1 LIRRRTLRPSARG
14 LAVSLA
20 AGATLLVAGPAAS
33 ASDAPE
39 PAYGGERV
47 VAMGAEASNLI
58 PFMAGD
64 SASNRVGSLIH
75 ASLLRYDK
83 NLELEGALAHSWKV
97 SDGGRTLTF
106 HLREDARFSDGHP
119 VTSQDVRFTWK
130 LVTDKDTRTPYG
142 EQYRRVKRVETP
154 DSHTFIA
161 HYAEPYAPAL
171 STWSSLSILPKH
183 LLAGE
188 NINKTPFARDPVG
201 AGPYR
206 LNRWEAGQ
214 SLQLT
219 ADDTHFRGRPYIDRI
234 TFRVIP
240 DTTTQFLELAAGNLD
255 DMSPSPALFQRTFPR
270 REDLR
275 DRVATYRYLGNNYTY
290 LGFNLRR
297 KPFDDRRIRQ
307 AIAHAIDREEL
318 IQGVLLGLGRRISA
332 PYKPGTRWYPDDIQ
346 PYAYE
351 PEKARAMLAEAGWRD
366 TDGDGIREK
375 NGKNLAFEIVT
386 NNDNKQRKIAATLIQ
401 RRLKEVGIRVSLQLV
416 EWATFISQYV
426 NTHDFDAVLLGWSL
440 SPDPDQYSIWHS
452 SQQDPGQF
460 NFVGLEDERID
471 RLLEKG
477 LRTFDPEERAAIYH
491 EFARELLRE
500 SPIVYLYA
508 PLSLR
513 AIHRRIHG
521 IEPAPAGIGYNV
533 EDWYI
538 PEGQQRNSLSQ

>member
-1 LIRRRTLRPSARG
+1 M
-14 LAVSLA
+14 A
-20 AGATLLVAGPAAS
+20 AGIALLLTGTAATAPS
-33 ASDAPE
+33 EPE

-75 ASLLRYDK
+75 ASLLRYDR
-83 NLELEGALAHSWKV
+83 NLELEGALARDWEV
-97 SDGGRTLTF
+97 SNAGRTLTF
-106 HLREDARFSDGHP
+106 HLRQDARFSDGHP
-119 VTSQDVRFTWK
+119 VTSEDVRFTWE
-130 LVTDKDTRTPYG
+130 LVTAKDTQTPYG
-142 EQYRRVKRVETP
+142 EQYRRVEQVETP
-154 DSHTFIA
+154 DDHTFIA
-161 HYAEPYAPAL
+161 HYTEPYAPAL

-183 LLAGE
+183 LLSGE

-206 LNRWEAGQ
+206 LNRWESGQ

-255 DMSPSPALFQRTFPR
+255 DMSPSPALFQRTFPK

-275 DRVATYRYLGNNYTY
+275 QRVATYRYLGNNYTY

-297 KPFDDRRIRQ
+297 KPFEDRRIRR

-346 PYAYE
+346 PYAYD
-351 PEKARAMLAEAGWRD
+351 PEKARSMLAEAGWRD

-375 NGKNLAFEIVT
+375 DGKNLAFEIVT

-401 RRLKEVGIRVSLQLV
+401 RRLKAVGIGVSLQLV

-471 RLLEKG
+471 QLLEKG
-477 LRTFDPEERAAIYH
+477 LRTFDPDKRAAIYH
-491 EFARELLRE
+491 EFARELLQE

-538 PEGQQRNSLSQ
+538 PEGQQRNTLEP

>member
-1 LIRRRTLRPSARG
+1 LVREGTRRRLLSRVAG
-14 LAVSLA
+14 AALA
-20 AGATLLVAGPAAS
+20 ACLLPAA
-33 ASDAPE
+33 AAETAPG
-39 PAYGGERV
+39 YGGERV

-64 SASNRVGSLIH
+64 SASNQVGSLIH

-83 NLELEGALAHSWKV
+83 NLELEGALARSWEV
-97 SDGGRTLTF
+97 ADQGRTLTF
-106 HLREDARFSDGHP
+106 HLREDARFADGEP
-119 VTSQDVRFTWK
+119 VTSADVHFTWEV
-130 LVTDKDTRTPYG
+130 VTDKDTRTPYG
-142 EQYRRVKRVETP
+142 EQYRRVTRLATP
-154 DSHTFIA
+154 DAHTVVV
-161 HYAEPYAPAL
+161 HYDEPYAPAL
-171 STWSSLSILPKH
+171 STWASLAILPRH
-183 LLAGE
+183 LLKGE
-188 NINKTPFARDPVG
+188 DINTTPFARDPVG

-206 LNRWEAGQ
+206 LHRWETGQ
-214 SLQLT
+214 SLQLA
-219 ADDTHFRGRPYIDRI
+219 ADDTYFDGRPYIDRV

-255 DMSPSPALFQRTFPR
+255 EMSPSPALFQRTFPR

-275 DRVATYRYLGNNYTY
+275 ERVATYDYLGNNYTY

-297 KPFDDRRIRQ
+297 KPFDDVRVRR

-346 PYAYE
+346 PYRYD
-351 PEKARAMLAEAGWRD
+351 PEKARQMLAEAGWRD
-366 TDGDGIREK
+366 RDGDGLREK
-375 NGKNLAFEIVT
+375 NGKTLAFEIVT

-401 RRLKEVGIRVSLQLV
+401 RRLKAVGIGVSLQLV

-426 NTHDFDAVLLGWSL
+426 NTHDFDAVILGWSL
-440 SPDPDQYSIWHS
+440 SLDPDQYSIWHS

-460 NFVGLEDERID
+460 NFVGLEDERVD
-471 RLLEKG
+471 QLLEDG
-477 LRTFDPEERAAIYH
+477 LRTFDPQQRAAIYH

-513 AIHRRIHG
+513 AVHRRIHG
-521 IEPAPAGIGYNV
+521 IEPAPAGIDHNV
-533 EDWYI
+533 EEWYI
-538 PEGQQRNSLSQ
+538 PENLQRNTLQR